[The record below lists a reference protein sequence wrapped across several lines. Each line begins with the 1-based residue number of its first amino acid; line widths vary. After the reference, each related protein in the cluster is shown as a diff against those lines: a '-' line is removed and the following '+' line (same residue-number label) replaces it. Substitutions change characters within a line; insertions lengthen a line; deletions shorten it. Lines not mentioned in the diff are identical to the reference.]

1 MGGHGENGQKG
12 VTPGMIGRTAMWVV
26 GGACAGAGILTA
38 ISTRSFGVPGDKDVA
53 QTISTLGYD
62 GVNNLVIAD
71 TGYIAIGLILSGVAI
86 LAAANVG
93 AWKET
98 GGY

>member
-12 VTPGMIGRTAMWVV
+12 VTPTMIGRTAMWIC

-62 GVNNLVIAD
+62 GVNNLAIAP
-71 TGYIAIGLILSGVAI
+71 TGYMAIGLILGGVLI
-86 LAAANVG
+86 LAMANVG